1 MAGGLA
7 RPGGLR
13 LCASIGAVHCARY
26 PCTVTHR
33 VPKCLATTPI
43 PVTVHPV
50 NAVID
55 TLPIIAPPSSAGWY
69 VVWSEARAE
78 KKVAQRMAAKGYDV
92 WLPTV
97 ATARQ
102 WSDRLKRVTVP
113 LFPGY
118 LFVRTPEHDRYVPLL
133 RTPGVL
139 TLVKEGGKP
148 ALLSHS
154 YVSRLQAVVQ
164 APAMEVEP
172 VPDAITNQPG
182 DEVEVQEGAL
192 AGFRGVVTELRG
204 RRRLIVWVAAVGRG
218 LLCTIGAAAVRP
230 VL

>member
-1 MAGGLA
+1 MWGGV
-7 RPGGLR
+7 GG
-13 LCASIGAVHCARY
+13 AQGANVNDSEKVGQRH
-26 PCTVTHR
+26 
-33 VPKCLATTPI
+33 CLATTPI
-43 PVTVHPV
+43 PVSVHRV
-50 NAVID
+50 NATLD
-55 TLPIIAPPSSAGWY
+55 TLAILAPPSSASWY

-78 KKVAQRMAAKGYDV
+78 KKVAERLASKGYDV
-92 WLPTV
+92 WLPT
-97 ATARQ
+97 ATTARQ
-102 WSDRLKRVTVP
+102 WSDRLKQVTVP

-118 LFVRTPEHDRYVPLL
+118 LFARTLEHEGYVPLL

-148 ALLSHS
+148 ALLAHS

-164 APAMEVEP
+164 APAAEVEP
-172 VPDAITNQPG
+172 VPDEITYHPG

-230 VL
+230 VP

>member
-1 MAGGLA
+1 VGGDERA
-7 RPGGLR
+7 
-13 LCASIGAVHCARY
+13 
-26 PCTVTHR
+26 TVNESEKVGQSH
-33 VPKCLATTPI
+33 CLATTPI
-43 PVTVHPV
+43 PVSVHRV
-50 NAVID
+50 NATID
-55 TLPIIAPPSSAGWY
+55 SVPIIAPPSSASWY

-97 ATARQ
+97 TTARQ
-102 WSDRLKRVTVP
+102 WSDRVKQVTVP

-118 LFVRTPEHDRYVPLL
+118 LFVRTPEHEGYVPML

-148 ALLSHS
+148 AQLSHS
-154 YVSRLQAVVQ
+154 YVSRLQALVQ
-164 APAMEVEP
+164 APAAEVEP
-172 VPDAITNQPG
+172 VPDAITYHPG

-192 AGFRGVVTELRG
+192 AGLRGVVTELRG

-230 VL
+230 VP